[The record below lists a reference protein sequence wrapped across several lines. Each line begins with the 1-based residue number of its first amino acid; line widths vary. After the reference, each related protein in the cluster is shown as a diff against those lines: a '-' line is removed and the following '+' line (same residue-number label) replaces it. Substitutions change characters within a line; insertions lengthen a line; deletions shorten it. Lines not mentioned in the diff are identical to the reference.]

1 MKSVIICDM
10 EGIILKMNKGAA
22 DMFGYNPN
30 ELIGNKRVSL
40 FSPGE
45 IVLQNDDSF
54 KKLPFSRL
62 GLTL

>member
-45 IVLQNDDSF
+45 IVLQNV
-54 KKLPFSRL
+54 L
-62 GLTL
+62 G

>member
-30 ELIGNKRVSL
+30 ELIGNKGYL
-40 FSPGE
+40 FFLRRNCTSE
-45 IVLQNDDSF
+45 CT
-54 KKLPFSRL
+54 
-62 GLTL
+62 GLAWKSK